1 MFVTHL
7 SLADFR
13 SWPFAELEFGPGV
26 TTLTGRNGQG
36 KTNLVEAVEYL
47 ATLGSHRVA
56 SDAPLI
62 RFGSPRAIVRAR
74 VQAGLDDPRALAL
87 EIELNAGKANR
98 ASLNRGPLKR
108 PRDLLGA
115 LRVVL
120 FAPDDLALVKGDPS
134 DRRRFIDELVTQ
146 RWPRM
151 AGVRADYDRVLRQ
164 RSALLKSLGGRRGPV
179 GGDVAS
185 TLDVWDEQ
193 LARLGGELLHARL
206 QTLVDLAEPVAEAYL
221 AIAPTNNVARVA
233 YRSSSLG
240 LDPQP
245 GEGLP
250 MVSAPGATHSMASEA
265 PDAMASDPMASG
277 LEGLEPTAS
286 DPMASERPAS
296 DGTASGSAT
305 EASARGAERT
315 RPAARGSVLDASPDD
330 LAAVLRERML
340 ARRQEEIARGVTL
353 VGPHRDDLVLS
364 LGPLPAKG
372 YASHGESWSFALAL
386 RLGAYAML
394 RADGVEPVLVL
405 DDVFAELDEVR
416 RARLAERIA
425 GAEQVLITAAVASD
439 VPESLAG
446 RRYGIA
452 DGAVTLLDPGA
463 AAAQTDNVTPAPSP
477 APPSGGRG
485 AQTED
490 ATAGPAPAPRSGEGG
505 EGGAQD
511 EQEGEASPDG
521 DRPD

>member
-179 GGDVAS
+179 GTDVAA
-185 TLDVWDEQ
+185 TLDVWDDQ
-193 LARLGGELLHARL
+193 LARLGAELLHARL
-206 QTLVDLAEPVAEAYL
+206 QTLADLAEPVAEAYL
-221 AIAPTNNVARVA
+221 AIAPTNNEARVA

-250 MVSAPGATHSMASEA
+250 TASAPGATGTA
-265 PDAMASDPMASG
+265 PSDAAPSDATASDPMASG
-277 LEGLEPTAS
+277 LEGLEPTEF
-286 DPMASERPAS
+286 DPLASERTAS
-296 DGTASGSAT
+296 DGTASGSAP
-305 EASARGAERT
+305 EASARAEGRA
-315 RPAARGSVLDASPDD
+315 RPAGGGSVLDASPAE

-364 LGPLPAKG
+364 LGQLPAKG

-425 GAEQVLITAAVASD
+425 DAEQVLITAAVASD

-463 AAAQTDNVTPAPSP
+463 AD
-477 APPSGGRG
+477 
-485 AQTED
+485 AQTENVTTVPTP
-490 ATAGPAPAPRSGEGG
+490 ATPSGEGG
-505 EGGAQD
+505 ALD
-511 EQEGEASPDG
+511 ELEGEGSPDG

>member
-13 SWPFAELEFGPGV
+13 SWPFAELEFTSGV

-47 ATLGSHRVA
+47 GTLGSHRVA
-56 SDAPLI
+56 ADAPLI
-62 RFGSPRAIVRAR
+62 RFGSPRALVRAR

-87 EIELNAGKANR
+87 EIEINAGKANR

-134 DRRRFIDELVTQ
+134 DRRRFIDELVTT
-146 RWPRM
+146 RWPRL

-164 RSALLKSLGGRRGPV
+164 RSALLKSLGGRRGAAGPE
-179 GGDVAS
+179 VAS
-185 TLDVWDEQ
+185 TLDVWDDQ

-206 QTLVDLAEPVAEAYL
+206 QTLVDLTDPVADAYL
-221 AIAPTNNVARVA
+221 AIAPSNNVARVG
-233 YRSSSLG
+233 YKSSSLG
-240 LDPQP
+240 LDPRP
-245 GEGLP
+245 GDGLP
-250 MVSAPGATHSMASEA
+250 PRRTPQAATEPDAAGPDAAAADAPDDPDA
-265 PDAMASDPMASG
+265 PDAAPPAG
-277 LEGLEPTAS
+277 EG
-286 DPMASERPAS
+286 
-296 DGTASGSAT
+296 
-305 EASARGAERT
+305 
-315 RPAARGSVLDASPDD
+315 GSVVDASPDE
-330 LAAVLRERML
+330 LAGLLRERML
-340 ARRQEEIARGVTL
+340 QRRGEEIARGVTL

-364 LGPLPAKG
+364 LGELPAKG

-394 RADGVEPVLVL
+394 RADGVEPVLIL

-416 RARLAERIA
+416 RSRLAERIA

-439 VPESLAG
+439 VPATLAG
-446 RRYGIA
+446 RRYRIA
-452 DGAVTLLDPGA
+452 DGAVTLLDPGEDSAQTGDAAVDDA
-463 AAAQTDNVTPAPSP
+463 AASRADP
-477 APPSGGRG
+477 
-485 AQTED
+485 
-490 ATAGPAPAPRSGEGG
+490 GEGG
-505 EGGAQD
+505 GVHGD
-511 EQEGEASPDG
+511 ESS
-521 DRPD
+521 